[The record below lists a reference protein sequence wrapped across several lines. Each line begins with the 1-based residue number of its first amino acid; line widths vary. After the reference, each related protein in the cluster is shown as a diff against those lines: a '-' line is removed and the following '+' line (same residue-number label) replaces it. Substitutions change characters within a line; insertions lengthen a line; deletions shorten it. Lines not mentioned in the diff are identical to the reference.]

1 MSMTCS
7 ALRPRLSDDL
17 LALGAVVGRLTGPGR
32 YIDRNLQSDQQPGD
46 SPLEPCRSRT
56 HQCIQPAANEQQGS
70 VHISVSIGKCGGIN
84 MKVAIGAAGVGLLGL
99 IAMSDKKGKGG
110 RGVGGHR
117 SRLAMHNRL

>member
-1 MSMTCS
+1 MW
-7 ALRPRLSDDL
+7 AKGKPQEAYVLYV
-17 LALGAVVGRLTGPGR
+17 A
-32 YIDRNLQSDQQPGD
+32 
-46 SPLEPCRSRT
+46 
-56 HQCIQPAANEQQGS
+56 PAENTEGS
-70 VHISVSIGKCGGIN
+70 VHIKVSIDKCGGIN